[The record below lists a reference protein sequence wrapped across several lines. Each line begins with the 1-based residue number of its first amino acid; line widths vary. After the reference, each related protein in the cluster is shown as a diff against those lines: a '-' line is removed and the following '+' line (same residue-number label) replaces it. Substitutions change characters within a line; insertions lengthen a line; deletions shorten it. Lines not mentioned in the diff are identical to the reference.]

1 MNGCKPIYRDWGGG
15 NDATIY
21 EYTKATFGYRQKQLK
36 YILTEPVLIMN
47 EYPRFKNIENG
58 SLIQCVKSHLHII

>member
-1 MNGCKPIYRDWGGG
+1 MQTHISGGG

-36 YILTEPVLIMN
+36 YILTEPGLIMN
-47 EYPRFKNIENG
+47 EFPRFKDFENG
-58 SLIQCVKSHLHII
+58 SLVYV

>member
-1 MNGCKPIYRDWGGG
+1 MQTDISGGG

-47 EYPRFKNIENG
+47 EYPRFKNFENG
-58 SLIQCVKSHLHII
+58 KQ